1 MIKLSPSILAA
12 DFSRLGEHIEAI
24 DKAGAQWVHID
35 VMDGM
40 FVPSISFGMP
50 IIESIRPRT
59 ERVFDVHLMIEDPI
73 RYIETFKKT
82 GADYITFH
90 LEAAPDSMKVI
101 DKIHEV
107 GCKAGISIKP
117 NTPVEELIPYLD
129 AVDMVLIMTVEPGFG
144 GQSYIEKTTEKI
156 YAVRRMIE
164 ERGLDIDLEVDGGV
178 NMKTIRTVLD
188 AGANVIVC
196 GTAVF
201 RGDIQKNIDN
211 LKEIFK
217 EYE

>member
-1 MIKLSPSILAA
+1 MITLSPSILAA
-12 DFSRLGEHIEAI
+12 DFSRLGEQVEQI

-50 IIESIRPRT
+50 IIESIRPCT
-59 ERVFDVHLMIEDPI
+59 ERIFDVHLMIENPI
-73 RYIETFKKT
+73 RYIETFAKT
-82 GADYITFH
+82 GADFITFH

-101 DKIHEV
+101 EKIHEA

-117 NTPVEELIPYLD
+117 NTSVEELIPYLD
-129 AVDMVLIMTVEPGFG
+129 VVDMVLIMTVEPGFG
-144 GQSYIEKTTEKI
+144 GQAYREDTTEKI
-156 YAVRRMIE
+156 CAVRRMIE
-164 ERGLDIDLEVDGGV
+164 EKGLNIDLEVDGGV

-188 AGANVIVC
+188 AGANVVVC

-201 RGDIQKNIDN
+201 RGDIKQNIDN

-217 EYE
+217 TYE